1 MLGLGNSL
9 ISNNRVNLHFSY
21 YSDFT
26 SDDNGWTKSSSF
38 HNGTPT
44 ITPNQGTGDAADGT
58 GWLKIVYGAD
68 QRNFPFSEDGGIERE
83 MILSPDS
90 FKAGDDIVISY
101 KIKLIHNG
109 VDDHWD
115 GTDNVDIFIFGVDN
129 ALVHEAVPLNTTK
142 TYSNVGKIIN
152 PTINRKVKFR
162 FTTATDK
169 PKAGATW
176 YLKDFSIQV
185 FR

>member
-9 ISNNRVNLHFSY
+9 ISSGKIKALHFSY
-21 YSDFT
+21 QSDFT
-26 SDDNGWTKSSSF
+26 SDDNSWTKGGN

-68 QRNFPFSEDGGIERE
+68 QTSTFFNGSIRKF
-83 MILSPDS
+83 MLSSGDDFLPGDNVIVS
-90 FKAGDDIVISY
+90 FKV
-101 KIKLIHNG
+101 KLIYNG
-109 VDDHWD
+109 VDDHWG
-115 GTDNVDIFIFGVDN
+115 GTDDVKLLCGGYNPSVSKDI
-129 ALVHEAVPLNTTK
+129 PLNT
-142 TYSNVGKIIN
+142 V
-152 PTINRKVKFR
+152 
-162 FTTATDK
+162 TTFSRNTTSLSTQTTRDVFISFPASGDK
-169 PKAGATW
+169 PSIGATW